1 MPFLRIVIATWIV
14 IACSALVSGEQ
25 GSRASA
31 SNRPKPPAQLTAA
44 EAIKRYEGVYKTRF
58 SNSTVQGE
66 KFESEDILEIASY
79 AEDKVYFRL
88 HLEFY
93 NAHLCGLYGIAT
105 YEHGAFV
112 FRDPS
117 EDLESA
123 CVLTIRLGQDNVALE
138 DADGGCRS
146 YYCGARGAFSGE
158 SFPSKSRRPIG
169 YMKRLKASHEYSEAV
184 DNFKKAAAPK

>member
-1 MPFLRIVIATWIV
+1 MR
-14 IACSALVSGEQ
+14 
-25 GSRASA
+25 SRS
-31 SNRPKPPAQLTAA
+31 S
-44 EAIKRYEGVYKTRF
+44 
-58 SNSTVQGE
+58 
-66 KFESEDILEIASY
+66 SELLE
-79 AEDKVYFRL
+79 EFFRL

-123 CVLTIRLGQDNVALE
+123 CVLTIRLGKDNVELE

-146 YYCGARGAFSGE
+146 YYSGRAGL
-158 SFPSKSRRPIG
+158 SRVRVSRASLAG
-169 YMKRLKASHEYSEAV
+169 RL
-184 DNFKKAAAPK
+184 DT